1 MSSGVS
7 LGEIVRRIGPRYE
20 QRHRLTRPQRRA
32 LRAISLCRTPALGGH
47 LDQCNHCGFRH
58 MVWHSCRNR
67 HCPRCQA
74 EARRR
79 WLEER
84 KRELLPVP
92 YFHVV
97 FTVPDVLDAFAL
109 ADPRRFYDILFA
121 ATRETL
127 LVIASDP
134 KRLAARIG
142 ALAVLHTWG
151 QMLTLHPHVHCVVP
165 AGGFSLDGRRWLR
178 ARRKNFFLP
187 VRVLSRYFRRR
198 FLEMLR
204 QALREDPGFRSRV
217 AHPEDLLSRAVRN
230 EWVVYAKRPFGGPEQ
245 VLAYLAAYTHRIA
258 ISDRRITAFD
268 GSRVRFLYKDYRDGD
283 RTKQIELEADE
294 FLRRYLL
301 HVLPER
307 FVRIRYF
314 GFLANRVRSGNL
326 TLARKQL
333 GTIPPPSAESPQTVP
348 NPIAPRC
355 PCCQLGVMLTI
366 ETILPQLVEVID
378 SS

>member
-1 MSSGVS
+1 MSSKIS
-7 LGEIVRRIGPRYE
+7 LGGIVRRIGQRYE
-20 QRHRLTRPQRRA
+20 QSHRLTRPQLRA
-32 LRAISLCRTPALGGH
+32 LRAISLCRTPAIGGH
-47 LDQCNHCGFRH
+47 LDQCTHCGYRH
-58 MVWHSCRNR
+58 IVWHSCRNR

-74 EARRR
+74 EARKR
-79 WLEER
+79 WLEDR

-97 FTVPDVLDAFAL
+97 FTVPDVLNAFTL

-121 ATRETL
+121 ATKETL
-127 LVIASDP
+127 LVIARDP
-134 KRLAARIG
+134 KRLASRIG

-151 QMLTLHPHVHCVVP
+151 QTLTLHPHIHCVIP

-204 QALREDPGFRSRV
+204 QALRDNPSFRSRV
-217 AHPEDLLSRAVRN
+217 EHAEDLLSRAVRN

-245 VLAYLAAYTHRIA
+245 VLTYLAAYTHRIA
-258 ISDRRITAFD
+258 ISNRRIIGFD
-268 GSRVRFLYKDYRDGD
+268 GDHVRFLYKDYRDGD
-283 RTKQIELEADE
+283 REKVMELGADE
-294 FLRRYLL
+294 FLRRYLM

-307 FVRIRYF
+307 FVRIRHF
-314 GFLANRVRSGNL
+314 GFLANRVRAKSLAIARQQLRARPPLPATPEQVSSG
-326 TLARKQL
+326 
-333 GTIPPPSAESPQTVP
+333 PPCPSCHVGSMILIEIVPPQS
-348 NPIAPRC
+348 
-355 PCCQLGVMLTI
+355 
-366 ETILPQLVEVID
+366 VEAID

>member
-20 QRHRLTRPQRRA
+20 KGHRLTRPQRRA

-47 LDQCNHCGFRH
+47 LDECTHCGYRH

-74 EARRR
+74 EARKQ
-79 WLEER
+79 WLEQR
-84 KRELLPVP
+84 KSELLPVP

-97 FTVPDVLDAFAL
+97 FTVPDSLNAFAL
-109 ADPRRFYDILFA
+109 AGPRQFYDILFA
-121 ATRETL
+121 AVRETL
-127 LVIASDP
+127 LVIAGDP
-134 KRLAARIG
+134 RHLGARIG

-151 QMLTLHPHVHCVVP
+151 QTLTLHPHIHCVIP
-165 AGGFSLDGRRWLR
+165 AGGFSLDGRRWLG

-187 VRVLSRYFRRR
+187 VRVLGRYFRRR

-204 QALREDPGFRSRV
+204 QTLRDDTAFRSRV
-217 AHPEDLLSRAVRN
+217 EHLEDLLVHATSK
-230 EWVVYAKRPFGGPEQ
+230 EWIVYAKRPFGGPEQ
-245 VLAYLAAYTHRIA
+245 VLGYLAAYTHRIA
-258 ISDRRITAFD
+258 ISERRLVSFNGD
-268 GSRVRFLYKDYRDGD
+268 RVRFLYKDYRDGE
-283 RTKQIELEADE
+283 REKVMELDADE
-294 FLRRYLL
+294 FLHRYLL

-314 GFLANRVRSGNL
+314 GFLANRVRTRSL
-326 TLARKQL
+326 ALAREQL
-333 GTIPPPSAESPQTVP
+333 GEAGPPAVEPEPAPDSSP
-348 NPIAPRC
+348 PRC
-355 PCCQLGVMLTI
+355 PQCQIGSMITV
-366 ETILPQLVEVID
+366 ETIAPQSVETID

>member
-7 LGEIVRRIGPRYE
+7 LGEIVRRIGPSYE
-20 QRHRLTRPQRRA
+20 QSHRLTRSQRRA

-47 LDQCNHCGFRH
+47 LDQCSHCGYRH

-74 EARRR
+74 QARKR

-84 KRELLPVP
+84 KSELLPVP

-97 FTVPDVLDAFAL
+97 FTVPDSLNAFAL
-109 ADPRRFYDILFA
+109 AGPRQFYDILFA
-121 ATRETL
+121 AVRETL

-134 KRLAARIG
+134 KHLGARIG

-151 QMLTLHPHVHCVVP
+151 QTLTLHPHLHCVLP
-165 AGGFSLDGRRWLR
+165 AGGFSVDGRRWLR
-178 ARRKNFFLP
+178 SRHRNFFLP
-187 VRVLSRYFRRR
+187 VRVLGRYFRRR

-204 QALREDPGFRSRV
+204 NTLRDDTAFRSRID
-217 AHPEDLLSRAVRN
+217 HLEDLFVRAASK
-230 EWVVYAKRPFGGPEQ
+230 EWIVYAKRPFGGPEQ
-245 VLAYLAAYTHRIA
+245 VLGYLAAYTHRIA
-258 ISDRRITAFD
+258 ISERRIIGFD
-268 GSRVRFLYKDYRDGD
+268 GDHVRFLYKDYRDGD
-283 RTKQIELEADE
+283 RERVMDLDADE

-307 FVRIRYF
+307 FVRIRHF
-314 GFLANRVRSGNL
+314 GFLANRVRTRSL
-326 TLARKQL
+326 ALAREQL
-333 GTIPPPSAESPQTVP
+333 GSISVTAVEPATDPSPSPT
-348 NPIAPRC
+348 RC
-355 PCCQLGVMLTI
+355 PKCQIGSMITI
-366 ETILPQLVEVID
+366 ETVAPQPVEAID

>member
-1 MSSGVS
+1 VSSGVS
-7 LGEIVRRIGPRYE
+7 LGEIVRRIGPQYE
-20 QRHRLTRPQRRA
+20 QSHRLTRPQRRA

-47 LDQCNHCGFRH
+47 LDQCTHCGFRH

-74 EARRR
+74 EARKR

-84 KRELLPVP
+84 KKELLPVP

-97 FTVPDVLDAFAL
+97 FTVPDSLNAFAV
-109 ADPRRFYDILFA
+109 AGPRQFYDILFA
-121 ATRETL
+121 AVRETL

-134 KRLAARIG
+134 KRLGARIG

-151 QMLTLHPHVHCVVP
+151 QTLTLHPHVHCVVP
-165 AGGFSLDGRRWLR
+165 AGGFSLDGRRWMR
-178 ARRKNFFLP
+178 ARHKNFFLP
-187 VRVLSRYFRRR
+187 VRVLGRYFRRR

-204 QALREDPGFRSRV
+204 QALGDDPSFRSRV
-217 AHPEDLLSRAVRN
+217 EHTADLLSCAARN

-245 VLAYLAAYTHRIA
+245 VLGYLAAYTHRIA
-258 ISDRRITAFD
+258 ISERRIVSFD
-268 GSRVRFLYKDYRDGD
+268 RARLTFRYKDYRDGD
-283 RTKQIELEADE
+283 REKLMELDTDE

-307 FVRIRYF
+307 FVRIRHF
-314 GFLANRVRSGNL
+314 GFLANRVRSN
-326 TLARKQL
+326 TLALAR
-333 GTIPPPSAESPQTVP
+333 E
-348 NPIAPRC
+348 
-355 PCCQLGVMLTI
+355 QLGVTVPQHAVA
-366 ETILPQLVEVID
+366 EQVRSLPQCPYCHVGSMITVQSIDPLPVEGID

>member
-20 QRHRLTRPQRRA
+20 QSHRLTRPQRRA

-47 LDQCNHCGFRH
+47 LDQCSHCGYRR

-74 EARRR
+74 EARKR

-84 KRELLPVP
+84 KAELLPVP

-97 FTVPDVLDAFAL
+97 FTVPDSLNAFAQ
-109 ADPRRFYDILFA
+109 AGPRQFYDILFA
-121 ATRETL
+121 AVRETL

-134 KRLAARIG
+134 KHLGARIG

-151 QMLTLHPHVHCVVP
+151 QTLTLHPHIHCVIP

-178 ARRKNFFLP
+178 ARRRNFFLP
-187 VRVLSRYFRRR
+187 VRVLARYFRRR

-204 QALREDPGFRSRV
+204 QTLRHDTPFRSRV
-217 AHPEDLLSRAVRN
+217 EHLEDLLVRATSK
-230 EWVVYAKRPFGGPEQ
+230 EWIVYAKRPFGGPEQ
-245 VLAYLAAYTHRIA
+245 VLGYLAAYTHRIA
-258 ISDRRITAFD
+258 ISERRIVGFD
-268 GSRVRFLYKDYRDGD
+268 GDRVRFLYKDYRDGD
-283 RTKQIELEADE
+283 REKVMELDADE

-301 HVLPER
+301 HVLPKR
-307 FVRIRYF
+307 FVRIRHF
-314 GFLANRVRSGNL
+314 GFLANRVRTRSL
-326 TLARKQL
+326 ALAREQL
-333 GTIPPPSAESPQTVP
+333 GEPGPPAAEPEPTPDPSL
-348 NPIAPRC
+348 PRC
-355 PCCQLGVMLTI
+355 PQCQIGSMITI
-366 ETILPQLVEVID
+366 ETVAPQPVELID

>member
-1 MSSGVS
+1 VVSSGIS

-20 QRHRLTRPQRRA
+20 QSHRLTRPQRRA

-47 LDQCNHCGFRH
+47 LDQCTLCGFRH

-74 EARRR
+74 EARKR

-84 KRELLPVP
+84 KSELLPVP

-97 FTVPDVLDAFAL
+97 FTVPDSLHAFAL
-109 ADPRRFYDILFA
+109 AGPRQFYDILFA

-127 LVIASDP
+127 LVIAADP
-134 KRLAARIG
+134 KRLGARIG
-142 ALAVLHTWG
+142 ALVVLHTWG
-151 QMLTLHPHVHCVVP
+151 QTLTLHPHVHCVVP
-165 AGGFSLDGRRWLR
+165 AGGFTLDGHRWLR
-178 ARRKNFFLP
+178 ARRENFFLP
-187 VRVLSRYFRRR
+187 VRVLARYFRRR

-204 QALREDPGFRSRV
+204 QALRDDTAFRSRV
-217 AHPEDLLSRAVRN
+217 EHAEELLARAAGK
-230 EWVVYAKRPFGGPEQ
+230 EWIVYAKRPFGGPHQ
-245 VLAYLAAYTHRIA
+245 VLSYLAAYTHRIA
-258 ISDRRITAFD
+258 ISERRIASFD
-268 GSRVRFLYKDYRDGD
+268 GEHVRFLYKDYRDGD
-283 RTKQIELEADE
+283 REKVMDLEAGE

-314 GFLANRVRSGNL
+314 GFLANRARSQN
-326 TLARKQL
+326 LARAREQL
-333 GTIPPPSAESPQTVP
+333 KIESPQSDEPKQDGTV
-348 NPIAPRC
+348 PRC
-355 PCCQLGVMLTI
+355 PSCHVGSMVKIQSVD
-366 ETILPQLVEVID
+366 PQPVAAID

>member
-20 QRHRLTRPQRRA
+20 QSHRLTRPQRRA

-47 LDQCNHCGFRH
+47 LDQCSHCGYRH

-74 EARRR
+74 EARKR
-79 WLEER
+79 WLDER
-84 KRELLPVP
+84 KSELLPVP

-97 FTVPDVLDAFAL
+97 FTVPDSLNAFAL
-109 ADPRRFYDILFA
+109 AGPRQFYDILFA
-121 ATRETL
+121 AVRETL

-134 KRLAARIG
+134 KHLGARIG

-151 QMLTLHPHVHCVVP
+151 QTLTLHPHIHCVIP
-165 AGGFSLDGRRWLR
+165 AGGFSPDGRRWLR
-178 ARRKNFFLP
+178 ARRRNFFLP
-187 VRVLSRYFRRR
+187 VRVLGRYFRRR

-204 QALREDPGFRSRV
+204 QTLRDDTAFRSRV
-217 AHPEDLLSRAVRN
+217 EHVEDLLVRAAGK
-230 EWVVYAKRPFGGPEQ
+230 EWIVYAKRPFGGPEQ
-245 VLAYLAAYTHRIA
+245 VLGYLAAYTHRIA
-258 ISDRRITAFD
+258 ISERRIVGFD
-268 GSRVRFLYKDYRDGD
+268 GDHVRFLYKDYRDGD
-283 RTKQIELEADE
+283 REKVMELDADE

-307 FVRIRYF
+307 FVRIRYV
-314 GFLANRVRSGNL
+314 GFLANRVRTPNL
-326 TLARKQL
+326 ALAREQL
-333 GTIPPPSAESPQTVP
+333 GEPGPPTAEPEPAPDPSPPQCPQCQIGSMITVET
-348 NPIAPRC
+348 IAPQ
-355 PCCQLGVMLTI
+355 PV
-366 ETILPQLVEVID
+366 ETID

>member
-1 MSSGVS
+1 MVAMSGVS

-20 QRHRLTRPQRRA
+20 QTHRLTRPQRRA

-47 LDQCNHCGFRH
+47 LDQCSRCGFRH

-74 EARRR
+74 EARKR
-79 WLEER
+79 WLVER
-84 KRELLPVP
+84 KRDLLPVP

-97 FTVPDVLDAFAL
+97 FTVPDSLNAFAL
-109 ADPRRFYDILFA
+109 AGPRRFYDILFA

-127 LVIASDP
+127 LVISSDP
-134 KRLAARIG
+134 KRLGARIG

-151 QMLTLHPHVHCVVP
+151 QTLTLHPHIHCVVP

-178 ARRKNFFLP
+178 ARRNNFFLP
-187 VRVLSRYFRRR
+187 VRVLGRYFRRR

-204 QALREDPGFRSRV
+204 KALRDDGAFRSRV
-217 AHPEDLLSRAVRN
+217 GHAEDLLSRAAGK
-230 EWVVYAKRPFGGPEQ
+230 EWIVYAKRPFGGPEQ
-245 VLAYLAAYTHRIA
+245 VLSYLAAYTHRIA
-258 ISDRRITAFD
+258 ISNRRILGFD
-268 GSRVRFLYKDYRDGD
+268 GDRVRFLYKDYRDGH
-283 RTKQIELEADE
+283 REKLMELDANE

-307 FVRIRYF
+307 FVRIRHF

-326 TLARKQL
+326 ELARHQL
-333 GTIPPPSAESPQTVP
+333 GALPPQSADPEDSPV
-348 NPIAPRC
+348 PRC
-355 PCCQLGVMLTI
+355 PSCHVGSMITI
-366 ETILPQLVEVID
+366 ELVAPQWVEAID

>member
-20 QRHRLTRPQRRA
+20 QSHRLTRPQRRA
-32 LRAISLCRTPALGGH
+32 LRAISLCRTLALGGH
-47 LDQCNHCGFRH
+47 LDQCSHCGYRH

-74 EARRR
+74 EARKQ
-79 WLEER
+79 WLDER
-84 KRELLPVP
+84 KSELLPVP

-97 FTVPDVLDAFAL
+97 FTVPDSLNAFAL
-109 ADPRRFYDILFA
+109 AGPHQFYDILFA
-121 ATRETL
+121 AVRETL

-134 KRLAARIG
+134 KHLGARIG

-151 QMLTLHPHVHCVVP
+151 QTLTLHPHLHCVIP
-165 AGGFSLDGRRWLR
+165 AGGFSVDGRRWLR
-178 ARRKNFFLP
+178 GRRKNFFLP
-187 VRVLSRYFRRR
+187 VRVLGRYFRRR

-204 QALREDPGFRSRV
+204 QALRDDTAFRSRV
-217 AHPEDLLSRAVRN
+217 EHVEDLLVCATSK
-230 EWVVYAKRPFGGPEQ
+230 EWIVYAKRPFGGPEQ
-245 VLAYLAAYTHRIA
+245 VLGYLAAYTHRIA
-258 ISDRRITAFD
+258 ISERRIVGFD
-268 GSRVRFLYKDYRDGD
+268 GKHVRFLYKDYRDGD
-283 RTKQIELEADE
+283 REKVMELDADE

-314 GFLANRVRSGNL
+314 GFLANRVRTPSL
-326 TLARKQL
+326 ALAREQL
-333 GTIPPPSAESPQTVP
+333 GEARPPAAEPEPASDPLP
-348 NPIAPRC
+348 LRC
-355 PCCQLGVMLTI
+355 PQCQIGSMITV
-366 ETILPQLVEVID
+366 ETVAPQPVDAFD

>member
-1 MSSGVS
+1 MSSGIS
-7 LGEIVRRIGPRYE
+7 LGEIVRRIGPGYE

-47 LDQCNHCGFRH
+47 LDQCTHCGFRH
-58 MVWHSCRNR
+58 KVWHSCRNR

-74 EARRR
+74 EARKR

-84 KRELLPVP
+84 KSELLPVP

-97 FTVPDVLDAFAL
+97 FTVPDSLHAFAL
-109 ADPRRFYDILFA
+109 AGPRQLYDILFA

-127 LVIASDP
+127 LVIAADP
-134 KRLAARIG
+134 KRLGAQVG

-151 QMLTLHPHVHCVVP
+151 QTLTLHPHVHCVIP
-165 AGGFSLDGRRWLR
+165 AGGFSLDGRRWLP

-187 VRVLSRYFRRR
+187 VRVLGRYFRRR

-204 QALREDPGFRSRV
+204 QTLRDDTAFRSRV
-217 AHPEDLLSRAVRN
+217 EHPEALLADAAGK
-230 EWVVYAKRPFGGPEQ
+230 EWVVYAKQPFGGPEQ
-245 VLAYLAAYTHRIA
+245 VLSYLAAYTHRIA
-258 ISDRRITAFD
+258 ISERRIVSFD
-268 GSRVRFLYKDYRDGD
+268 GERVRFLYKDYRDGD
-283 RTKQIELEADE
+283 REKVMDLEAGE

-314 GFLANRVRSGNL
+314 GFLANRVRARSL
-326 TLARKQL
+326 ALARTQL
-333 GTIPPPSAESPQTVP
+333 GTAPPPSGQPAQDSAV
-348 NPIAPRC
+348 PRC
-355 PCCQLGVMLTI
+355 PQCHVGSMITI
-366 ETILPQLVEVID
+366 EPIEPQAVPALD

>member
-1 MSSGVS
+1 MSSGLS

-20 QRHRLTRPQRRA
+20 QSHRLTRSQLRT

-47 LDQCNHCGFRH
+47 LDQCTHCGFRH

-74 EARRR
+74 QARKR

-97 FTVPDVLDAFAL
+97 FTIPDSLHAFAL
-109 ADPRRFYDILFA
+109 AAPRQFYDILFT

-134 KRLAARIG
+134 TRLGARIG

-151 QMLTLHPHVHCVVP
+151 QTLTLHPHVHCVIP

-187 VRVLSRYFRRR
+187 VRVLGRYFRRR

-204 QALREDPGFRSRV
+204 QTLREDTAFRARV
-217 AHPEDLLSRAVRN
+217 QHGEGLLAQAAGK
-230 EWVVYAKRPFGGPEQ
+230 EWIVYAKRPFGGPEQ
-245 VLAYLAAYTHRIA
+245 VLSYLAAYTHRIA
-258 ISDRRITAFD
+258 ISERRIVSFD
-268 GSRVRFLYKDYRDGD
+268 GQRVRFRYKDYNDGD
-283 RTKQIELEADE
+283 REKVMDLDAAE

-307 FVRIRYF
+307 FVRIRHF
-314 GFLANRVRSGNL
+314 GFLANRVRTQNL
-326 TLARKQL
+326 TRVREQL
-333 GTIPPPSAESPQTVP
+333 GAA
-348 NPIAPRC
+348 PIRSSEPEQDRPVPRC
-355 PCCQLGVMLTI
+355 PSCHVGSMITI
-366 ETILPQLVEVID
+366 ESIDPQPVEAID

>member
-1 MSSGVS
+1 VSSGVS

-20 QRHRLTRPQRRA
+20 QNHRLTRPQRRA

-47 LDQCNHCGFRH
+47 LDQCTHCGFRH

-74 EARRR
+74 EARKR

-84 KRELLPVP
+84 RSELLPVP

-97 FTVPDVLDAFAL
+97 FTVPDSLNAFAL
-109 ADPRRFYDILFA
+109 AGPRQFYDILFA
-121 ATRETL
+121 AVRETL
-127 LVIASDP
+127 LVMASDP
-134 KRLAARIG
+134 KHLGARIG

-151 QMLTLHPHVHCVVP
+151 QTLTLHPHVHCVVP

-178 ARRKNFFLP
+178 ARRRNFYLP

-198 FLEMLR
+198 FMEMLR
-204 QALREDPGFRSRV
+204 QALRDDTTFRSRV
-217 AHPEDLLSRAVRN
+217 EGAVDLLSQAAGK
-230 EWVVYAKRPFGGPEQ
+230 EWVVYAKRPFGGPAQ
-245 VLAYLAAYTHRIA
+245 VLSYLAAYTHRIA
-258 ISDRRITAFD
+258 ISERRLVSFD
-268 GSRVRFLYKDYRDGD
+268 GERVRFLYKDYRDGN
-283 RTKQIELEADE
+283 REKTMELDADE

-307 FVRIRYF
+307 FVRIRHF
-314 GFLANRVRSGNL
+314 GFLANRVRSQSL
-326 TLARKQL
+326 ALAREQL
-333 GTIPPPSAESPQTVP
+333 GTETPPSAEPEQDRA
-348 NPIAPRC
+348 APRC
-355 PCCQLGVMLTI
+355 PSCHVGTMITV
-366 ETILPQLVEVID
+366 ESVDPQPVEAID

>member
-20 QRHRLTRPQRRA
+20 QSHRLSRPQRRA
-32 LRAISLCRTPALGGH
+32 LRAISLCRTAALGGH

-74 EARRR
+74 EARER
-79 WLEER
+79 WLDER
-84 KRELLPVP
+84 RQELLPVP

-97 FTVPDVLDAFAL
+97 FTVPESLNAFAL
-109 ADPRRFYDILFA
+109 AGPRQFYEILFA

-127 LVIASDP
+127 LVIAADP
-134 KRLAARIG
+134 KHLGAKIG

-151 QMLTLHPHVHCVVP
+151 QSLTLHPHVHCVIP
-165 AGGFSLDGRRWLR
+165 AGGFSPDGRRWLHS
-178 ARRKNFFLP
+178 RRKNFFLP
-187 VRVLSRYFRRR
+187 VRVLSRYFRNR
-198 FLEMLR
+198 FLDRLR
-204 QALREDPGFRSRV
+204 QALREDTVFRSRV
-217 AHPEDLLSRAVRN
+217 AHTEDLLSRAAVHQ
-230 EWVVYAKRPFGGPEQ
+230 WIVYAKQPFGGPEQ
-245 VLAYLAAYTHRIA
+245 VLSYLAAYTHRIA
-258 ISDRRITAFD
+258 ISERRILGFD
-268 GSRVRFLYKDYRDGD
+268 GERVRFSYKDYRDGNREKVMD
-283 RTKQIELEADE
+283 LDADE

-314 GFLANRVRSGNL
+314 GFLANRSRAHNL
-326 TLARKQL
+326 ELARQQL
-333 GTIPPPSAESPQTVP
+333 GSTPIHSGDPAPEQSTMSRQCPSCGIGTMIVIERIDPPD
-348 NPIAPRC
+348 
-355 PCCQLGVMLTI
+355 
-366 ETILPQLVEVID
+366 LPVND

>member
-20 QRHRLTRPQRRA
+20 QSHRLSRPQRRA
-32 LRAISLCRTPALGGH
+32 LRAISLCRTAALGGH

-74 EARRR
+74 EARER
-79 WLEER
+79 WLDER
-84 KRELLPVP
+84 RQELLPVP

-97 FTVPDVLDAFAL
+97 FTVPESLNAFAL
-109 ADPRRFYDILFA
+109 AGPRQFYDILFA

-127 LVIASDP
+127 LAIAADP
-134 KRLAARIG
+134 KHLGAKIG

-151 QMLTLHPHVHCVVP
+151 QTLTLHPHVHCVIP
-165 AGGFSLDGRRWLR
+165 AGGFSPDGRRWLHS
-178 ARRKNFFLP
+178 RRKNFFLP
-187 VRVLSRYFRRR
+187 VRVLSRYFRNR
-198 FLEMLR
+198 FLDRLR
-204 QALREDPGFRSRV
+204 QTLREDTAFRSRV
-217 AHPEDLLSRAVRN
+217 EHPEDLLSRASAHQ
-230 EWVVYAKRPFGGPEQ
+230 WIVYAKQPFGGPEQ
-245 VLAYLAAYTHRIA
+245 VLSYLAAYTHRIA
-258 ISDRRITAFD
+258 ISERRILGFD
-268 GSRVRFLYKDYRDGD
+268 GERVRFSYKDYRDGD
-283 RTKQIELEADE
+283 RQKVMDLEADE

-314 GFLANRVRSGNL
+314 GFLANRSRSHNL
-326 TLARKQL
+326 ELARQQL
-333 GTIPPPSAESPQTVP
+333 GAAQVHSGEVAPEQS
-348 NPIAPRC
+348 IAPRQC
-355 PCCQLGVMLTI
+355 PSCGIGTMVVI
-366 ETILPQLVEVID
+366 ECIDPQALPVND

>member
-1 MSSGVS
+1 MSSGLW

-20 QRHRLTRPQRRA
+20 QSHRLTRPQRRV
-32 LRAISLCRTPALGGH
+32 LRAVSLCRTPALGGH
-47 LDQCNHCGFRH
+47 LDQCSHCGFRH

-74 EARRR
+74 EARKR
-79 WLEER
+79 WLEQR
-84 KRELLPVP
+84 KAELLPVP

-97 FTVPDVLDAFAL
+97 FTVPDSLNAFAL
-109 ADPRRFYDILFA
+109 ADPRQFYDILFA
-121 ATRETL
+121 AVRETL

-134 KRLAARIG
+134 KRLGARIG

-151 QMLTLHPHVHCVVP
+151 QTLTLHPHVHCVVP

-178 ARRKNFFLP
+178 APRKNFFLP

-204 QALREDPGFRSRV
+204 QALRNDPTFRSRV
-217 AHPEDLLSRAVRN
+217 EHAEDLLSKAAHN

-245 VLAYLAAYTHRIA
+245 VLGYLAAYTHRIA
-258 ISDRRITAFD
+258 ISNRRIVGFD
-268 GSRVRFLYKDYRDGD
+268 GERVRFLYKDYRDGD
-283 RTKQIELEADE
+283 REKVMELDADE

-301 HVLPER
+301 HVLPDR
-307 FVRIRYF
+307 FVRIRHF
-314 GFLANRVRSGNL
+314 GFLANRVRSRQLN
-326 TLARKQL
+326 LAREQL
-333 GTIPPPSAESPQTVP
+333 RVTPPKPSAQEDSSS
-348 NPIAPRC
+348 PRC
-355 PCCQLGVMLTI
+355 PQCHIGSMFTV
-366 ETILPQLVEVID
+366 ETVPPQPVEEID

>member
-20 QRHRLTRPQRRA
+20 QNHRLTRPQRRA
-32 LRAISLCRTPALGGH
+32 LRAIALCRTPTLGGH
-47 LDQCNHCGFRH
+47 LDQCSHCGFRR

-74 EARRR
+74 EARKR

-97 FTVPDVLDAFAL
+97 FTVPDSLNAFAL
-109 ADPRRFYDILFA
+109 AGPRQFYDLLFA
-121 ATRETL
+121 AVRETL

-134 KRLAARIG
+134 KHLGARIG

-151 QMLTLHPHVHCVVP
+151 QTLTLHPHVHCVVP
-165 AGGFSLDGRRWLR
+165 AGGFSLDGRRWMR
-178 ARRKNFFLP
+178 ARHKNFFLP
-187 VRVLSRYFRRR
+187 VRVLGRYFRRR

-204 QALREDPGFRSRV
+204 QTLREDDAFRSRV
-217 AHPEDLLSRAVRN
+217 DHPADLLSRATRN
-230 EWVVYAKRPFGGPEQ
+230 EWVIYAKRPFGGPEQ
-245 VLAYLAAYTHRIA
+245 VLNYLAAYTHRIA
-258 ISDRRITAFD
+258 ISERRIVSFD
-268 GSRVRFLYKDYRDGD
+268 GVRVAFRYKDYGD
-283 RTKQIELEADE
+283 ADREKVMDLDADE

-307 FVRIRYF
+307 FVRIRHF
-314 GFLANRVRSGNL
+314 RLPRQSG
-326 TLARKQL
+326 TLENA
-333 GTIPPPSAESPQTVP
+333 GTCTRATRGCRPSARR
-348 NPIAPRC
+348 A
-355 PCCQLGVMLTI
+355 
-366 ETILPQLVEVID
+366 
-378 SS
+378 

>member
-1 MSSGVS
+1 VSSGVS
-7 LGEIVRRIGPRYE
+7 LGEIVRRIGPQYE
-20 QRHRLTRPQRRA
+20 QSHRLTRPQRRA

-47 LDQCNHCGFRH
+47 LDQCSHCGFRH

-74 EARRR
+74 QARKR

-84 KRELLPVP
+84 KSELLPVP

-97 FTVPDVLDAFAL
+97 FTVPDSLNAFAL

-134 KRLAARIG
+134 KRLGARIG

-151 QMLTLHPHVHCVVP
+151 QTLTLHPHVHCVIP

-187 VRVLSRYFRRR
+187 VRVLGRYFRRR
-198 FLEMLR
+198 FMEILR
-204 QALREDPGFRSRV
+204 QALRDNTAFRSRV
-217 AHPEDLLSRAVRN
+217 HDATGLLARAAGK

-245 VLAYLAAYTHRIA
+245 VLSYLAAYTHRIA
-258 ISDRRITAFD
+258 ISERRLVSFD
-268 GSRVRFLYKDYRDGD
+268 GERVRFRYKDYRDGD
-283 RTKQIELEADE
+283 QEKVMELDADE

-314 GFLANRVRSGNL
+314 GFMANRVRSRNL
-326 TLARKQL
+326 ALARVQL
-333 GTIPPPSAESPQTVP
+333 GTAPPPTAEPEQDASS
-348 NPIAPRC
+348 PRC
-355 PCCQLGVMLTI
+355 PQCQIGFMITIAMVDAQPVQVM
-366 ETILPQLVEVID
+366 D

>member
-20 QRHRLTRPQRRA
+20 QSHRLTRPQRRA

-74 EARRR
+74 EARKR

-97 FTVPDVLDAFAL
+97 FTVPELLNTFAL

-121 ATRETL
+121 AVRETL
-127 LVIASDP
+127 LVLSSDP
-134 KRLAARIG
+134 KRLGARI
-142 ALAVLHTWG
+142 AVLAVLHTWG
-151 QMLTLHPHVHCVVP
+151 QTLTLHPHIHCVIP
-165 AGGFSLDGRRWLR
+165 AGGFSLDGRRWLY
-178 ARRKNFFLP
+178 ARHKNFFLP
-187 VRVLSRYFRRR
+187 VRVLGRYFRRR

-204 QALREDPGFRSRV
+204 QALRENPAFRARV
-217 AHPEDLLSRAVRN
+217 EHPEDLMARSVRN

-245 VLAYLAAYTHRIA
+245 VLTYLAAYTHRIA
-258 ISDRRITAFD
+258 ISNRRIVGFD
-268 GSRVRFLYKDYRDGD
+268 GDHVRFTYKDYRDGD
-283 RTKQIELEADE
+283 REKEMELAADE

-314 GFLANRVRSGNL
+314 GFLANRVRSENL
-326 TLARKQL
+326 KLARQQL
-333 GTIPPPSAESPQTVP
+333 GTAQPQSAQPEQDSSV
-348 NPIAPRC
+348 PRC
-355 PCCQLGVMLTI
+355 PTCHVGLMITI
-366 ETILPQLVEVID
+366 EIVAPQRVEPID

>member
-7 LGEIVRRIGPRYE
+7 LGEIVRRIGPQYE
-20 QRHRLTRPQRRA
+20 QSHRLTRPQRRA
-32 LRAISLCRTPALGGH
+32 LRAISLCRTAALGGH
-47 LDQCNHCGFRH
+47 LDQCTHCGFRH

-74 EARRR
+74 EARKR
-79 WLEER
+79 WLDER
-84 KRELLPVP
+84 EKELLPVP

-97 FTVPDVLDAFAL
+97 FTVPDALNAFAL
-109 ADPRRFYDILFA
+109 AAPRQFYDILFA
-121 ATRETL
+121 AVRETL

-134 KRLAARIG
+134 KHLGARIG

-151 QMLTLHPHVHCVVP
+151 QTLTLHPHVHCVVP
-165 AGGFSLDGRRWLR
+165 AGGFSLDGRRWLS

-187 VRVLSRYFRRR
+187 VRVLRRYFRRR
-198 FLEMLR
+198 FMEMLR
-204 QALREDPGFRSRV
+204 QALRDDTGFQSRV
-217 AHPEDLLSRAVRN
+217 EHPADLLSRATRN

-258 ISDRRITAFD
+258 ISERRILSFD
-268 GSRVRFLYKDYRDGD
+268 DDHVRFLYKDYRDGD
-283 RTKQIELEADE
+283 REKTMELDADE

-307 FVRIRYF
+307 FVRIRHF
-314 GFLANRVRSGNL
+314 GFLANRVRSRNL
-326 TLARKQL
+326 TLAR
-333 GTIPPPSAESPQTVP
+333 E
-348 NPIAPRC
+348 
-355 PCCQLGVMLTI
+355 QLGVTAPEQVEPEPDGSAQRCPSCHVGLMITVESI
-366 ETILPQLVEVID
+366 EPQPVEAID

>member
-1 MSSGVS
+1 VWSGVS
-7 LGEIVRRIGPRYE
+7 LGEIVRRIGSQYE
-20 QRHRLTRPQRRA
+20 QSHRLTRPQRRA

-47 LDQCNHCGFRH
+47 LDQCSRCGFRH
-58 MVWHSCRNR
+58 IVWHSCRNR

-74 EARRR
+74 EARKR
-79 WLEER
+79 WLEQR
-84 KRELLPVP
+84 KSEVLPVP

-97 FTVPDVLDAFAL
+97 FTIPDSLNAFAL
-109 ADPRRFYDILFA
+109 ASPRQLYDILFA
-121 ATRETL
+121 AVRETL
-127 LVIASDP
+127 LVISGDP
-134 KRLAARIG
+134 KRLGARVG

-151 QMLTLHPHVHCVVP
+151 QTLTLHPHIHCVVP

-204 QALREDPGFRSRV
+204 RALRDDAAFRSRV
-217 AHPEDLLSRAVRN
+217 EHAEDLLARASSK

-245 VLAYLAAYTHRIA
+245 VLSYLAAYTHRIA
-258 ISDRRITAFD
+258 ISNRRILSFD
-268 GSRVRFLYKDYRDGD
+268 GDRVRFLYKDYRDGD
-283 RTKQIELEADE
+283 REKVMELDADE

-307 FVRIRYF
+307 FVRIRHF
-314 GFLANRVRSGNL
+314 GFLANRVRSRNL
-326 TLARKQL
+326 ELAREQL
-333 GTIPPPSAESPQTVP
+333 GHARAPLAEPDKDAS
-348 NPIAPRC
+348 APRC
-355 PCCQLGVMLTI
+355 PCCQLGVMITI
-366 ETILPQLVEVID
+366 ETVAPRWVEAID

>member
-20 QRHRLTRPQRRA
+20 QSHRLSRSQRRA

-47 LDQCNHCGFRH
+47 LDQCSHCGFRH
-58 MVWHSCRNR
+58 IVWHSCRNR

-74 EARRR
+74 EARKR

-84 KRELLPVP
+84 KSELLPVP

-97 FTVPDVLDAFAL
+97 FTVPESLNAFVLAGS
-109 ADPRRFYDILFA
+109 RQFYDILFA
-121 ATRETL
+121 AVRETL
-127 LVIASDP
+127 LVIAADP
-134 KRLAARIG
+134 KRLGARIG

-151 QMLTLHPHVHCVVP
+151 QTLTLHPHIHCVIP
-165 AGGFSLDGRRWLR
+165 AGGFSPDGRRWLH

-187 VRVLSRYFRRR
+187 VRVLARYFRRR

-204 QALREDPGFRSRV
+204 RTLRDDTTFRSRV
-217 AHPEDLLSRAVRN
+217 EHAEDLLSRASTH
-230 EWVVYAKRPFGGPEQ
+230 EWIVYAKRPFGGPEQ
-245 VLAYLAAYTHRIA
+245 VLSYLAAYTHRIA
-258 ISDRRITAFD
+258 ISERRIIAFD
-268 GSRVRFLYKDYRDGD
+268 GNHVRFLYKDYRDGN
-283 RTKQIELEADE
+283 REKVMELEADE

-307 FVRIRYF
+307 FVRIRHF
-314 GFLANRVRSGNL
+314 GFLANRVRTRSL
-326 TLARKQL
+326 ALAREQL
-333 GTIPPPSAESPQTVP
+333 GPVSVTAVEPKTDPSPSPT
-348 NPIAPRC
+348 RC
-355 PCCQLGVMLTI
+355 PQCQIGSMITI
-366 ETILPQLVEVID
+366 EIVAPHQVEAID

>member
-20 QRHRLTRPQRRA
+20 KSHRLTRPQRRA

-47 LDQCNHCGFRH
+47 LDQCSHCGFRH

-74 EARRR
+74 EARKR
-79 WLEER
+79 WLEQR
-84 KRELLPVP
+84 KSELLPVP

-97 FTVPDVLDAFAL
+97 FTVPDSLNAFAL
-109 ADPRRFYDILFA
+109 AGPRQFYDILFA
-121 ATRETL
+121 AVRETL
-127 LVIASDP
+127 LVIAADP
-134 KRLAARIG
+134 KRLGARIG

-151 QMLTLHPHVHCVVP
+151 QTLTLHPHVHCVIP
-165 AGGFSLDGRRWLR
+165 AGGFSPDGSRWLH

-187 VRVLSRYFRRR
+187 VRVLARYFRRR

-204 QALREDPGFRSRV
+204 QTLRGDTAFRSRV
-217 AHPEDLLSRAVRN
+217 DHAEDLLSRASTH
-230 EWVVYAKRPFGGPEQ
+230 EWIVYAKRPFGGPEQ
-245 VLAYLAAYTHRIA
+245 VLGYLAAYTHRIA
-258 ISDRRITAFD
+258 ISERRIIGFD
-268 GSRVRFLYKDYRDGD
+268 GNHVRFLYKDYRDDD
-283 RTKQIELEADE
+283 REKIMELEADE

-307 FVRIRYF
+307 FVRIRHF
-314 GFLANRVRSGNL
+314 GFLANRVRTRSL
-326 TLARKQL
+326 ALAREQL
-333 GTIPPPSAESPQTVP
+333 GPLRVTAVEPKTDPSPSPT
-348 NPIAPRC
+348 RC
-355 PCCQLGVMLTI
+355 PQCQIGSMITI
-366 ETILPQLVEVID
+366 EIVAPHQVETID

>member
-20 QRHRLTRPQRRA
+20 QSHRLTRPQRRA

-74 EARRR
+74 EARKQ

-97 FTVPDVLDAFAL
+97 FTVPELLNAFAL
-109 ADPRRFYDILFA
+109 GDPRRFYDILFA
-121 ATRETL
+121 AVRETL
-127 LVIASDP
+127 LVISSDRR
-134 KRLAARIG
+134 RLGALIG
-142 ALAVLHTWG
+142 VLAVLHTWG
-151 QMLTLHPHVHCVVP
+151 QPLTLHPHIHCVVP

-178 ARRKNFFLP
+178 ARHKKFFLP
-187 VRVLSRYFRRR
+187 RRVLARYFRRR
-198 FLEMLR
+198 FLDLLR
-204 QALREDPGFRSRV
+204 EALRDDPAFRSRV
-217 AHPEDLLSRAVRN
+217 EHAEDLLSRAARN
-230 EWVVYAKRPFGGPEQ
+230 EWVVFAKRPFGGPEQ
-245 VLAYLAAYTHRIA
+245 VLSYLAAYTHRIA
-258 ISDRRITAFD
+258 ISNRRIIGFD
-268 GSRVRFLYKDYRDGD
+268 GDHVRFLYKDYRDGD
-283 RTKQIELEADE
+283 RQKEMKLPADE

-314 GFLANRVRSGNL
+314 GFLANRVRSENL
-326 TLARKQL
+326 ELARHQL
-333 GTIPPPSAESPQTVP
+333 GTAPPQSAGSAELEQNAS
-348 NPIAPRC
+348 APRC
-355 PCCQLGVMLTI
+355 PCCQIGLMIII
-366 ETILPQLVEVID
+366 EIVPPQLVEGID